1 MGRSSYQAI
10 PPRCLLS
17 GRGHEETRRLRG
29 PPLAAHAD
37 RHFSLHRVAR
47 KSKRHGAHLR
57 GVSGHRWTATRL
69 HTAVCQRE
77 AVHRWDSCPTW
88 PKGTR
93 FRSVSVGRGVDA
105 WQRSAVRVLDE
116 TCWYS
121 VPQSYRCTTG
131 VTESSLKPRRWSAC
145 TVLWRPGHQ
154 PLAASGSIWLV
165 YPRLL
170 SMDANPP
177 VVLLTWDIE
186 TTGGGRAPEMVE
198 VALHVSKLSA
208 PPMQSAEQTSP
219 MGATVWRAHFPISF
233 STFVRPAGTI
243 PTKHDKHDT
252 TGLVTKAPVFPE
264 AWARVTA
271 FLDDVAASRGA
282 DARLI
287 LIAHS
292 AAFDC
297 RVLVWEL
304 RRAAAAA
311 AAAATAP
318 PSAAMIGSPRQRR
331 RAKAAAEVTA
341 ATSIKLPV
349 TVPHH
354 LMFVDSLPAVR
365 QAYPKLRNY
374 GMADLVKHL
383 RIDGHEP
390 HRAASDAAVL
400 AAILHKTVSQDG
412 GRLITRWKEGHVG
425 ADACV
430 LRKTL
435 ANLATPTEFFAPRF
449 PFRSS
454 RVAASGAEVKQTL
467 KIQSMRALAV
477 PTSHGVCGTLDSGVE
492 VASLPAD
499 GHASV
504 ISAVGET
511 KKVARKRKDTAVAL
525 ASRDRADTQTSL
537 TARAGAETPAV
548 QSQAASPRR
557 VARKR
562 KTGGRVVASAAV
574 GAGPAMADAVPRT
587 ASQAAP
593 AAVASKAAA
602 VGGGR
607 WAATARRAGGRGQAA
622 ATIVAAAAAGA
633 VAAAA
638 VMRGG

>member
-1 MGRSSYQAI
+1 M
-10 PPRCLLS
+10 
-17 GRGHEETRRLRG
+17 
-29 PPLAAHAD
+29 
-37 RHFSLHRVAR
+37 
-47 KSKRHGAHLR
+47 
-57 GVSGHRWTATRL
+57 
-69 HTAVCQRE
+69 
-77 AVHRWDSCPTW
+77 
-88 PKGTR
+88 
-93 FRSVSVGRGVDA
+93 
-105 WQRSAVRVLDE
+105 
-116 TCWYS
+116 
-121 VPQSYRCTTG
+121 
-131 VTESSLKPRRWSAC
+131 
-145 TVLWRPGHQ
+145 
-154 PLAASGSIWLV
+154 
-165 YPRLL
+165 
-170 SMDANPP
+170 
-177 VVLLTWDIE
+177 
-186 TTGGGRAPEMVE
+186 
-198 VALHVSKLSA
+198 SKLSA
-208 PPMQSAEQTSP
+208 PPMQAAEKMSP
-219 MGATVWRAHFPISF
+219 MGATVSRAHFPISF

-271 FLDDVAASRGA
+271 FLYDVAASRGV
-282 DARLI
+282 DSRLI
-287 LIAHS
+287 LIAYS

-297 RVLVWEL
+297 RVLAWEL

-331 RAKAAAEVTA
+331 RAKAAAAVTA

-365 QAYPKLRNY
+365 RANPKLRNH

-400 AAILHKTVSQDG
+400 DGILHKTVSQDG
-412 GRLITRWKEGHVG
+412 GRLIKRWKDGHVG
-425 ADACV
+425 ANACV

-454 RVAASGAEVKQTL
+454 LVATSVAEVKQTL
-467 KIQSMRALAV
+467 KIQGMRALAV
-477 PTSHGVCGTLDSGVE
+477 STPHGVCVTLDSGVE

-499 GHASV
+499 GHSSANT
-504 ISAVGET
+504 AVGET
-511 KKVARKRKDTAVAL
+511 KEVGRPRKEMAVAP
-525 ASRDRADTQTSL
+525 ASRDRAGTKTSL
-537 TARAGAETPAV
+537 TARAGAATPAV
-548 QSQAASPRR
+548 SSQAASPRQ

-562 KTGGRVVASAAV
+562 KTGGRVVANAAS

-607 WAATARRAGGRGQAA
+607 WAETARRAGGRGQAA
-622 ATIVAAAAAGA
+622 AAIVAAAAAGA